1 MTFDAVLTEPVHRQ
15 ACEHLLRHVR
25 GGHRQEEVCFALW
38 RPGTGTDRQSAI
50 VFDLVLPAAG
60 ERHLHGNASFEP
72 GYLTRAVRLACARR
86 AGLAFMHNHLSG
98 GWQDMSKP
106 DIVAERDR
114 IAAPAR
120 ASGLPLVGLT
130 LATDG
135 AWSARFWTWDGTRF
149 RRSWC
154 TKVRVVGRR
163 LRVTCNDALLP
174 PPGRR
179 AALRRTIDT
188 WGEARQ
194 QDIARLRVGIIGVGS
209 VGCMVAE
216 TLARMGVENL
226 VLVDPDRV
234 ETHNLD
240 RLLYASEDDVGEYKV
255 NLAVRNLERGATAER
270 FHVEAH
276 ARPIQ
281 HEAAYSAVLDCDL
294 LFSAVDRPLPKDL
307 LNRIAYAHC
316 IPVISGGVHIDNKPS
331 GELANALWSVTV
343 VGPERR
349 CLRCDGQYTSSDVV
363 LERDGSLDDPAYVRR
378 QGDVRTPTNQN
389 VFPFSAN
396 LASLMAIEMVRLTV
410 AETWW
415 PDPGDKLSYSL
426 IPGRL
431 RAAHERCEDAC
442 SVSEGTAL
450 GDRYRYPFLVDAE
463 PAGSPTGVAAAAME
477 IVKRMVRAGRRL
489 LRVSEWG
496 R

>member
-1 MTFDAVLTEPVHRQ
+1 MTFDAVLTESVHRQ
-15 ACEHLLRHVR
+15 AGEHLLRHVR

-38 RPGTGTDRQSAI
+38 RPGTGASRQSSI
-50 VFDLVLPAAG
+50 VFELVLPGAG

-72 GYLTRAVRLACARR
+72 GYLTRAVRLACARG
-86 AGLAFMHNHLSG
+86 AGLAFMHNHLSR
-98 GWQDMSKP
+98 GWQDMSEP

-135 AWSARFWTWDGTRF
+135 AWSARFWTWDGTGF

-154 TKVRVVGRR
+154 AKVRVVGPR
-163 LRVTCNDALLP
+163 LRITCNDALMP

-179 AALRRTIDT
+179 AVLRRTVDT

-194 QDIARLRVGIIGVGS
+194 QDIARLRVGVVGVGS
-209 VGCMVAE
+209 VGCIVAE
-216 TLARMGVENL
+216 TLARMGIENL

-234 ETHNLD
+234 EMQNLD
-240 RLLYASEDDVGEYKV
+240 RLLFAGAADVGKYKV
-255 NLAVRNLERGATAER
+255 DLAVRNLERGATAER

-281 HEAAYSAVLDCDL
+281 HETAYRAVLDCDL

-343 VGPERR
+343 VGPQRR
-349 CLRCDGQYTSSDVV
+349 CLRCDGQYTTSDVV
-363 LERDGSLDDPAYVRR
+363 MERDGSLDDPAYVRLPGGAR
-378 QGDVRTPTNQN
+378 PPANQN

-396 LASLMAIEMVRLTV
+396 LASLMVIEMVRLTV
-410 AETWW
+410 AEVWW
-415 PDPGDKLSYSL
+415 PDPGGKLSYSL

-431 RAAHERCEDAC
+431 RSAQEWCEDAC
-442 SVSEGTAL
+442 SVSEATAL
-450 GDRYRYPFLVDAE
+450 GDRYRYPFLVDTEAAE
-463 PAGSPTGVAAAAME
+463 SSTGAAGAAME
-477 IVKRMVRAGRRL
+477 MVKRTLRASRRL
-489 LRVSEWG
+489 LRMSAGG

>member
-1 MTFDAVLTEPVHRQ
+1 MTFDAVLTESAHRQ
-15 ACEHLLRHVR
+15 ACDHLLRHVR

-38 RPGTGTDRQSAI
+38 RPATGANRRSAI
-50 VFDLVLPAAG
+50 VFELVLPTAG

-72 GYLTRAVRLACARR
+72 GYLTRAVRLACARG
-86 AGLAFMHNHLSG
+86 AGVAFMHNHLG
-98 GWQDMSKP
+98 PGWQDMSGP
-106 DIVAERDR
+106 DVTAERDR
-114 IAAPAR
+114 IAPPAR

-135 AWSARFWTWDGTRF
+135 AWSARFWTRDRASF

-154 TKVRVVGRR
+154 AKVRVVGPR
-163 LRVTCNDALLP
+163 LRVTCNDALMP

-179 AALRRTIDT
+179 AALRRTVDT
-188 WGEARQ
+188 WGDARQ
-194 QDIARLRVGIIGVGS
+194 QDLARLRVGVVGVGS

-216 TLARMGVENL
+216 TLARMGIENL

-240 RLLYASEDDVGEYKV
+240 RLLYAGEADIGEYKV
-255 NLAVRNLERGATAER
+255 NIAVRNLKRGATAER

-281 HEAAYSAVLDCDL
+281 DETACRAVLDCDL

-316 IPVISGGVHIDNKPS
+316 IPVISGGVHVDNKPS

-343 VGPERR
+343 VGPQRR
-349 CLRCDGQYTSSDVV
+349 CLRCDGQYTTSDVV
-363 LERDGSLDDPAYVRR
+363 MERDGSLDDPAYVRR
-378 QGDVRTPTNQN
+378 PGVPGPPANQN

-396 LASLMAIEMVRLTV
+396 LASLMVIEMVRLTV
-410 AETWW
+410 AEAWW
-415 PDPGDKLSYSL
+415 PDLGGKLSYSL

-431 RAAHERCEDAC
+431 RSAHHRCEEAC
-442 SVSEGTAL
+442 SVSAGTAL
-450 GDRYRYPFLVDAE
+450 GDEYRYPFLVPAE
-463 PAGSPTGVAAAAME
+463 PAGPLPGAAGVAME
-477 IVKRMVRAGRRL
+477 VVKRVLRAGRRL
-489 LRVSEWG
+489 LRMFTWG